1 VQIGNLVKVKHIL
14 DQVYIGMLID
24 IQKKKELFSEKY
36 SVIQTTTYI
45 HVLCEGKIEILDL
58 EECVVKVIS
67 NKT

>member
-1 VQIGNLVKVKHIL
+1 
-14 DQVYIGMLID
+14 MLID